1 MKFTESEKKRLFAVA
16 KKTGIVL
23 AIGIVYAVFVS
34 FSGWGIPC
42 VFNLITDLKC
52 PGCGI
57 SRMFLALFRLDVVA
71 AARYNLL
78 VLCLLPFALV
88 LFFYKS
94 WQYVKD
100 GKTRMYAAEKLFYC
114 VALVLCFA
122 FFVLRNFTNVFPL

>member
-1 MKFTESEKKRLFAVA
+1 MKFTEAEKNRLFAVA

-23 AIGIVYAVFVS
+23 AIGIVYAVFVRL
-34 FSGWGIPC
+34 SGRGIPC
-42 VFNLITDLKC
+42 VFNLITGLKC

-71 AARYNLL
+71 AAHYNLL

-94 WQYVKD
+94 WQYIKD
-100 GKTRMYAAEKLFYC
+100 GETKMYAAEKLFYC

-122 FFVLRNFTNVFPL
+122 FFVLRNFTNVFP